1 MLAGSYDSLLD
12 FLADLLVEDLAA
24 EASADSEKAKGQ
36 ARQGS
41 PSLNFDNNNRNRVE
55 DTAPTQRDARSA

>member
-1 MLAGSYDSLLD
+1 MLTGSYDSLLD

-24 EASADSEKAKGQ
+24 EASADSKTAKGQ

-41 PSLNFDNNNRNRVE
+41 PSQFRQQQQQERSERYTPARRN
-55 DTAPTQRDARSA
+55 ARSA